1 MEELSESIEI
11 NRAWGKDSRLP
22 SPILGRNVPRK
33 PRLVGGMKGYDMK
46 GNYLCSTLLATA
58 CPGSPSLWPGL
69 QFYKD

>member
-33 PRLVGGMKGYDMK
+33 PRLVGGVKGYDMK
-46 GNYLCSTLLATA
+46 GNYLS
-58 CPGSPSLWPGL
+58 GKL
-69 QFYKD
+69 QPVAGASIL